1 MNAEGFKELLPL
13 WARQEMLVGLEVQSW
28 EAGGTPSRTLFLQ
41 NKQIQCYTL
50 ESAEWGV
57 LSSPLWHGG
66 GGAASPPLLSKSL
79 PPLASSVERAAI
91 HLRLSPSSCPD
102 YYDHYCLISSCKSE
116 ILCLVFFLPGE
127 HITRGEIGSEVQCCS
142 VEKLPRQIETVSL
155 FRRSFDWNQSFFF
168 LWA

>member
-1 MNAEGFKELLPL
+1 MNQAGDAGRPGGADLGIWWDSHKAFFFFGINRSVLDPT
-13 WARQEMLVGLEVQSW
+13 VCW
-28 EAGGTPSRTLFLQ
+28 ER
-41 NKQIQCYTL
+41 
-50 ESAEWGV
+50 GV
-57 LSSPLWHGG
+57 LICPPQPGG
-66 GGAASPPLLSKSL
+66 GGDAPPPLLSK
-79 PPLASSVERAAI
+79 PPPTLASSVERAAI

-127 HITRGEIGSEVQCCS
+127 CVTRSEIGSEVQCCS

-168 LWA
+168 FMSIKRE

>member
-1 MNAEGFKELLPL
+1 MGPPAGF
-13 WARQEMLVGLEVQSW
+13 
-28 EAGGTPSRTLFLQ
+28 FLQ
-41 NKQIQCYTL
+41 CNQTL
-50 ESAEWGV
+50 GFAEQEVSSAG
-57 LSSPLWHGG
+57 P
-66 GGAASPPLLSKSL
+66 APPPLLSKPL

-127 HITRGEIGSEVQCCS
+127 CITRGEIGSEVQCCS

-168 LWA
+168 FMSIKRE

>member
-1 MNAEGFKELLPL
+1 MLDPRVCR
-13 WARQEMLVGLEVQSW
+13 AR
-28 EAGGTPSRTLFLQ
+28 
-41 NKQIQCYTL
+41 
-50 ESAEWGV
+50 GV
-57 LSSPLWHGG
+57 LRSPPQRGG
-66 GGAASPPLLSKSL
+66 GGTTPPPLLSKPL

-127 HITRGEIGSEVQCCS
+127 RITRGEIGSEVQCCS
-142 VEKLPRQIETVSL
+142 VEKLPWQIETVSL

-168 LWA
+168 FMSIKRE